1 MMPSAFID
9 ACLKYTCSR
18 LFFLNLDLLHSSI
31 WLNMFELI
39 IRKPVIVISNQV
51 GHKTGLTDTEN
62 GYRVSDVEA
71 CGIELFP

>member
-9 ACLKYTCSR
+9 ACLKYTCSG
-18 LFFLNLDLLHSSI
+18 LFFFNVDLLHSSI
-31 WLNMFELI
+31 LLNMFELI

-51 GHKTGLTDTEN
+51 GHKPGLTDTEN